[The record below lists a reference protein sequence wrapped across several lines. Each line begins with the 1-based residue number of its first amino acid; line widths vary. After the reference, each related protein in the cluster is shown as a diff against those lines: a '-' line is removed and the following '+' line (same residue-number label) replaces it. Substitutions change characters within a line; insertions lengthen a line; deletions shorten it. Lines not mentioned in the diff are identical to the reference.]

1 MALNLLLIKK
11 THTHGVMFNI
21 REMKLRLDAT
31 DLFSVDHKVILVT
44 KEIKFIQNAQPW
56 KILTP

>member
-1 MALNLLLIKK
+1 
-11 THTHGVMFNI
+11 
-21 REMKLRLDAT
+21 MKLRLDAR

-44 KEIKFIQNAQPW
+44 KEIKLIQNAQPW